1 MDWSG
6 TRTRDSRTKSPM
18 LYPTELSSGG
28 RTGFEPVAC
37 GLRRRSPAELSS
49 AREAASRTHGH
60 TPRHRRAH
68 RVGRKPTPLV
78 RVRRSFALPAV
89 ARRQSVRAPRRP
101 DVDRRR
107 GVSGRAAEAGIDACA
122 TFRER
127 LERKRPRAGTRG
139 RSRASGDRG
148 GRSPREWPV
157 SGVVA
162 PRACAVARAQQAAAR
177 DAQGRQCGEGVDGL
191 HGDARNAWET
201 SDDPTEGRARYAP
214 ASRDA
219 SAFS

>member
-1 MDWSG
+1 
-6 TRTRDSRTKSPM
+6 M

-60 TPRHRRAH
+60 TPRQRRAH
-68 RVGRKPTPLV
+68 RVGREPTPLV

-107 GVSGRAAEAGIDACA
+107 GVSGRAAEVRLDACA
-122 TFRER
+122 SLRER
-127 LERKRPRAGTRG
+127 RKRKRPRAGTRG

-148 GRSPREWPV
+148 GRSPTERPV
-157 SGVVA
+157 SGVGA
-162 PRACAVARAQQAAAR
+162 RRAFAAAHAQQAAAR
-177 DAQGRQCGEGVDGL
+177 DAQGGQCVMGEDGL
-191 HGDARNAWET
+191 HGDAWNAL
-201 SDDPTEGRARYAP
+201 DGAADRAEGRARYAP
-214 ASRDA
+214 ALRDA
-219 SAFS
+219 SAFFSFRRSALARSLCLRVG